1 MPKIKIPKSSPS
13 LDMTPMVDL
22 AFLLVTF
29 FILTASFRNTEPV
42 VVDMPSSISEKLLPE
57 NYMMLSIDPQG
68 KVFYNITGRDV
79 RKNLLSK
86 MAGKFQVGFTDAQK
100 QRFSLMATFGVP
112 IKELPKYI
120 DMTEAQKSK
129 YVSRGIPADSLSG
142 ELRSWIEYGR
152 IEEAKNA
159 QALRNDA
166 VTANRDFKHEP
177 LRFAIKADMKTPYIV
192 VKDVIKTFT
201 DLKIYRFNLITNM
214 EEAPSATN

>member
-29 FILTASFRNTEPV
+29 FILTASFRNSEPV

-57 NYMMLSIDPQG
+57 NYMMLSVDKDG
-68 KVFYNITGRDV
+68 RVFYNITGREV
-79 RKNLLSK
+79 RRALLEK
-86 MAGKFQVGFTDAQK
+86 MAGKYQVGFTEDQK
-100 QRFSLMATFGVP
+100 KRFSVMATFGVP
-112 IKELPKYI
+112 IKDLPKYI
-120 DMTEAQKSK
+120 DMTESQRAAFKS
-129 YVSRGIPADSLSG
+129 SGIPTDSLKG
-142 ELRSWIEYGR
+142 ELRGWIEYGR

-159 QALRNDA
+159 VILRDEA
-166 VTANRDFKHEP
+166 AKAQRDFKREP

-192 VKDVIKTFT
+192 IKDVIKTFT

-214 EEAPSATN
+214 EEAPKAN

>member
-29 FILTASFRNTEPV
+29 FILTASFRNSEPV

-68 KVFYNITGRDV
+68 RVFYNVTGRDV
-79 RKNLLSK
+79 RRNLLEK
-86 MAGKFQVGFTDAQK
+86 MAGKFQVGFTEEQK

-120 DMTEAQKSK
+120 DMTEAQRSAYKSN
-129 YVSRGIPADSLSG
+129 GIPADSAIG

-159 QALRNDA
+159 MAQKSKAA
-166 VTANRDFKHEP
+166 ETKSDFKHEP

-214 EEAPSATN
+214 EEAPGATN